1 LTQPLVAQEIVPV
14 MRGWEDVRDEMGR
27 EPIRKLQPQSLVPQ
41 VAESMLRIRDLS
53 KLFKGEYPNQICK
66 GNGSALQV
74 EK

>member
-1 LTQPLVAQEIVPV
+1 MMFLLLKAVPV

-27 EPIRKLQPQSLVPQ
+27 EPIR
-41 VAESMLRIRDLS
+41 
-53 KLFKGEYPNQICK
+53 LFKGEYPNQICK